1 MLRSALSVLKYLSS
15 LLSAAETAASLSD
28 PVLLHSVL
36 SRWLRQ
42 LVVPYLM
49 QGIYLQSRFRPY

>member
-49 QGIYLQSRFRPY
+49 QGIYLQS